1 MKESQQIALEQA
13 QFSQSGEPGIVRRG
27 IGKGMD
33 VAAGIS
39 KFTIWGFGGMWAAGE
54 FAPGVVASAGL
65 NPESVSTIGKWGT
78 IFDAGTLLI
87 DKFRKKD
94 GGGSLSKQ
102 GNIFTRSAKSIGGEL
117 VAWPKTAGSQ
127 LSPLPKGA

>member
-1 MKESQQIALEQA
+1 MKEGQIALQ
-13 QFSQSGEPGIVRRG
+13 QKQLSQSGEPGIVRRG

-33 VAAGIS
+33 VAAGVS

-54 FAPGVVASAGL
+54 FVPGVVASAGF

-94 GGGSLSKQ
+94 KGGSLPKQ
-102 GNIFTRSAKSIGGEL
+102 GNIFTRSAKSIGGGL
-117 VAWPKTAGSQ
+117 VAIPRQAAGQ
-127 LSPLPKGA
+127 VVGR